1 MSLGSQALIAS
12 NITMTSSIENVIA
25 VSSGTLAAYRFNG
38 KNFNLWRMKMHA
50 HLESLELTDV
60 IEHPLAATEEEIR
73 ALLSVRA
80 SDGAKRWP
88 LGSCEST
95 GAHAPRTCSWPIY
108 SRKHC
113 PRDNTRN

>member
-80 SDGAKRWP
+80 SDGEEALTSLLAP
-88 LGSCEST
+88 ALGGATRVTAT
-95 GAHAPRTCSWPIY
+95 GRRPSGSFVI
-108 SRKHC
+108 
-113 PRDNTRN
+113 